1 LLPLIIDL
9 FTIAVNG
16 AWGAKMKIGIAVVAS
31 LILCPQALC
40 PQAMAE
46 PVPYVVDGVAIGTQ
60 LNLNNAAYR
69 EYKCSPSDQFTGLTW
84 CQKARTEKDRGKAY
98 GAAYSLLHAPDG
110 NVVYINRS
118 QEPSFFNS
126 TQAQQDIERYS
137 HKLGESARLIKM
149 PVRSGLPQGLIA
161 TWGQITLV
169 PLDQAS
175 VKILSEGKSPKKGL
189 LIDFLGNFVR
199 SAKEGLPIYRIAG
212 GSGFV
217 WTASFDQKGRG
228 ALRTAAVDASIVATA
243 APQLQATAEQG
254 QTAGPEP
261 TADPELTGEPV
272 AASDLQTAEPDAGS
286 DAQLTSRSEPIS
298 QTQPV
303 SQSEPGSEAEP
314 TAPIADIAETDPL
327 ALMQKIEKL
336 QGELASATASI
347 AELEKGKAAAQ
358 AAQKEAAKA
367 RRDAETARREI
378 EQAAAT
384 DRAKLQKLLAQ
395 LEADGTAPAKNKR
408 WENALYG
415 SMGGLLIVL
424 IASAIGFFLKRY
436 NARTSGM
443 GATDTSA
450 QLQSNAAE
458 VETFVASPAIA
469 IAEDAFGRELE
480 QQVAA
485 LNATQTETEPE
496 TKIET
501 ESKVEIPAAEEGKS
515 KEIETVPATA

>member
-1 LLPLIIDL
+1 
-9 FTIAVNG
+9 
-16 AWGAKMKIGIAVVAS
+16 MKIGIAVVAS
-31 LILCPQALC
+31 LILCPQA
-40 PQAMAE
+40 MAE
-46 PVPYVVDGVAIGTQ
+46 PVTYVVDGVAIGTQ

-69 EYKCSPSDQFTGLTW
+69 EYKCSPSNQFSGLTW

-175 VKILSEGKSPKKGL
+175 VKMLSEGKSPKKGL
-189 LIDFLGNFVR
+189 LIDFLGNFAR

-212 GSGFV
+212 GPGFV

-228 ALRTAAVDASIVATA
+228 ALRTAAVDASVVATA

-254 QTAGPEP
+254 PTAEPEP
-261 TADPELTGEPV
+261 TADPESTGEPV
-272 AASDLQTAEPDAGS
+272 AASDLQTMTERDARS
-286 DAQLTSRSEPIS
+286 DAQPTSRPEPIS

-303 SQSEPGSEAEP
+303 AQSEPRSEAAP
-314 TAPIADIAETDPL
+314 TAPTADRGETKTDPL

-384 DRAKLQKLLAQ
+384 ERAKLQKRLAQ

-436 NARTSGM
+436 NARTSGT

-450 QLQSNAAE
+450 QLQSNAEE

-501 ESKVEIPAAEEGKS
+501 ESKVEIPAAEEGQAR
-515 KEIETVPATA
+515 EIETAPATA